1 MFVSRV
7 EGYQRKDTGLGFSIC
22 KKMYY
27 GEDQLYFLETN
38 VHVSKYESS
47 PQHKKYNFF
56 SY

>member
-1 MFVSRV
+1 
-7 EGYQRKDTGLGFSIC
+7 
-22 KKMYY
+22 MYY